1 MHLLKTEA
9 VYFLVLLHLLLCSI
23 YIIACQVI
31 ACEIIACKP
40 TIPGLSKLLLPI
52 SANQVITG
60 WLDLDFDR
68 FYLPPNLCSWDLQ
81 LIQVW
86 SPRLIVNY

>member
-1 MHLLKTEA
+1 MHPLKTEA
-9 VYFLVLLHLLLCSI
+9 VYFLVLLHLVLCSI
-23 YIIACQVI
+23 YIIAC
-31 ACEIIACKP
+31 EIIACEP
-40 TIPGLSKLLLPI
+40 TIPGLSKLLLSI

-68 FYLPPNLCSWDLQ
+68 FHWPLNLCSWDLQ

-86 SPRLIVNY
+86 SPRLLVNY